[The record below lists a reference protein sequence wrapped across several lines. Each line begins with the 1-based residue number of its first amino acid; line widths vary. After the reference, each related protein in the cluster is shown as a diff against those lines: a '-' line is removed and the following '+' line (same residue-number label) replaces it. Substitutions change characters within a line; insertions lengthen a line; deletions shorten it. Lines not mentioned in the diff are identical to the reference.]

1 MALRRTT
8 LPQEARSGSTP
19 GKGSPRGSAGRVRR
33 SSVLES
39 LLAWQVHAMGLP
51 EPVRELVFAPPRRW
65 RLDFAWPEAW
75 VAVEV
80 DGGTWT
86 GGRHVRG
93 AGIEADCEKVS
104 EAAVLGWRVLRVT
117 GDMVRSGR
125 AVMLVGRALA

>member
-1 MALRRTT
+1 V
-8 LPQEARSGSTP
+8 
-19 GKGSPRGSAGRVRR
+19 KR
-33 SSVLES
+33 SSVLED
-39 LLAWQVHAMGLP
+39 LLAWQLHAWGLP

-65 RLDFAWPEAW
+65 RLDFAWPEAR

-93 AGIEADCEKVS
+93 AGIEADCAKFS

-117 GDMVRSGR
+117 GDMVRHGQ
-125 AVMLVGRALA
+125 AADLVRRALA

>member
-1 MALRRTT
+1 
-8 LPQEARSGSTP
+8 
-19 GKGSPRGSAGRVRR
+19 
-33 SSVLES
+33 
-39 LLAWQVHAMGLP
+39 MGLP

-80 DGGTWT
+80 DGGTWS